1 MKKIIKYLNVIFG
14 CALIDFAIDF
24 IIIPNNLL
32 TFGINGFATLLYYIN
47 GINVG
52 INIFVLNLLGIF
64 LSSLFLDKKIIKE
77 YLLPSLLIPIFVYL
91 FSFFTSFY
99 VIELPETLL
108 VIIVVGFLTGF
119 GYSFIY
125 KQGLSASVVF
135 LLEEMFGK
143 VTKFHS
149 KIYSW
154 LLDVILLAISLF
166 ILGYQITLYST
177 VIIFISKYMI
187 TKTRFGIND
196 SKMFYI
202 ITSKEKEV
210 RHYIIHDLK
219 YELTVLDVKGGFT
232 KKKNQILLTV
242 IDTKDYFKLK
252 EGIKIIDQNAF
263 IAICDTYDVVNRKSF

>member
-1 MKKIIKYLNVIFG
+1 MSAFS
-14 CALIDFAIDF
+14 
-24 IIIPNNLL
+24 
-32 TFGINGFATLLYYIN
+32 
-47 GINVG
+47 
-52 INIFVLNLLGIF
+52 F

-91 FSFFTSFY
+91 FSFLTSFY

>member
-14 CALIDFAIDF
+14 CALIAFAIDF

-108 VIIVVGFLTGF
+108 VIIVVGFITGF